1 MTSQAPPGV
10 SSGTGDPDPAAA
22 SALRW
27 AAMSAVSRTAAG
39 RKPGPAADPDQ
50 RRELLRAAAAL
61 LAAEGPGALTVRRIA
76 AEAGYS
82 TMGVYSRFGGKDG
95 IVEALFVD
103 GFQALAAAMAAVP
116 ETDDADADLMES
128 GRAYRRFAL
137 EHPTSYSIMFE
148 RSVPGYEPSEAAVVI
163 AAGTFELLVGRV
175 QRAMDAGA
183 IAGGDVDET
192 AQRIWAAVHG
202 WVSLEIHGLLK
213 IDDAGGAAYERSLQ
227 AMCLRTTSAAPVTS
241 GPAPRASRSS
251 ASRSTPRRG

>member
-1 MTSQAPPGV
+1 
-10 SSGTGDPDPAAA
+10 
-22 SALRW
+22 
-27 AAMSAVSRTAAG
+27 MSAVSRTAAG

-61 LAAEGPGALTVRRIA
+61 LAAEGPSALTVRRIA

-103 GFQALAAAMAAVP
+103 GFQALGAAMASVP
-116 ETDDADADLMES
+116 ETDDANADLMGC

-148 RSVPGYEPSEAAVVI
+148 RSVPGYEPSESAVLMAI
-163 AAGTFELLVGRV
+163 GTFELLMARV
-175 QRAMDAGA
+175 ERAMATGA
-183 IAGGDVDET
+183 MEPGDVAET
-192 AQRIWAAVHG
+192 AQRIWAGVHG
-202 WVSLEIHGLLK
+202 WVSLEIHGMLK
-213 IDDAGGAAYERSLQ
+213 IDDASGDAFERSMA
-227 AMCLRTTSAAPVTS
+227 AMCVRATS